1 MEALYKNLVW
11 IHIAGGFGGL
21 LLLWVPLFT
30 AKGGRTHRRVG
41 WVYVVCMSVAVFS
54 ALGMV
59 GLVLVDPLAVK
70 PLQRE
75 HPPERVAQIVASYR
89 TFAAFLGMLALLTLL
104 AGYNGLKVLRN
115 KKTPERM
122 KTPFNI
128 GLMAA
133 TAAVGGSV
141 TALGLA
147 KQIWLL
153 AIVGPLGLFAG
164 ASALYSLY
172 RPPKLKMAWWYDHL
186 GGMMGT
192 GIAAYT
198 AFTVFGAQR
207 LMPDLA
213 RTAIF
218 PVVWIVP
225 ILGGIIASEWLTRH
239 YKRKFGDLP
248 SRSVSPAEKGPGS
261 GHEEEIRPRGG
272 DPV

>member
-11 IHIAGGFGGL
+11 IHIVGGFGGL

-30 AKGGRTHRRVG
+30 AKGGRVHRKMG
-41 WVYVVCMSVAVFS
+41 WIYVVCMSVAVFS
-54 ALGMV
+54 AFGMV
-59 GLVLVDPLAVK
+59 GLVLADPLAVK
-70 PLQRE
+70 PLRTE
-75 HPPERVAQIVASYR
+75 HPPEVVARIAASYR
-89 TFAAFLGMLALLTLL
+89 TFAAFLGMLALLTFM

-122 KTPFNI
+122 KTPFNV

-133 TAAVGGSV
+133 TALVGGLV
-141 TALGLA
+141 TALGLTE
-147 KQIWLL
+147 QTWLL
-153 AIVGPLGLFAG
+153 AIVGPVGLFAG
-164 ASALYSLY
+164 ISSLYSLY

-213 RTAIF
+213 RTALF

-248 SRSVSPAEKGPGS
+248 TRAAAPSAKSAASGREEKSV
-261 GHEEEIRPRGG
+261 
-272 DPV
+272 